1 MSLTDILGLA
11 LAVAGA
17 VFFTAGTVGL
27 IRFPDVPSRLHA
39 LTKADNLGLGLVLLG
54 MALQIGSA
62 AAAVLLLITWVLVLG
77 AASVSAQTLAGVE
90 ADSAGDTAPAGRGE
104 GT

>member
-1 MSLTDILGLA
+1 MIVDLLSG
-11 LAVAGA
+11 AVIIAGV
-17 VFFTAGTVGL
+17 VFFTAGTIGL
-27 IRFPDVPSRLHA
+27 IRFPDTRSRLHA